1 MRALVLAVGLT
12 VAAAG
17 PGGLRQ
23 AVEYRF
29 EPVDKAAKVY
39 TISVDEN
46 GEGGYREGVDG
57 VVQPLHV
64 SAATVKTAFAA
75 RQTIESGQCETHL
88 KGIAQTGKKML
99 RSFDNDQVSECAF
112 NYSDD
117 AKVRDATD
125 AFMAMVETLQM
136 GEQLAHERRFDRL
149 GLDATLDSLMDEVRA
164 GRAIELQNIAPV
176 LQGIV
181 ADERLMERVRSKA
194 AHLLESAGVVGPAK

>member
-1 MRALVLAVGLT
+1 
-12 VAAAG
+12 
-17 PGGLRQ
+17 
-23 AVEYRF
+23 
-29 EPVDKAAKVY
+29 
-39 TISVDEN
+39 
-46 GEGGYREGVDG
+46 
-57 VVQPLHV
+57 VQPLHV

-149 GLDATLDSLMDEVRA
+149 GLDATLDSLMDEVKA